1 MKTITLQL
9 GGKERTLDVGKFYFT
24 KYLGEYIG
32 GDPLT
37 GLSNISSNHFDY
49 CVAIVYAGLMT
60 SCKVNKTD
68 VDFSKEDVYE
78 WVGMADMEDIM
89 RVVDEY
95 GKLNKSEVPGE

>member
-32 GDPLT
+32 SDPLK
-37 GLSNISSNHFDY
+37 SNANDAGTQFNYS
-49 CVAIVYAGLMT
+49 VAIVYAGLMT
-60 SCKVNKTD
+60 DHKANGLI
-68 VDFSKEDVYE
+68 VDFTKEDVE
-78 WVGMADMEDIM
+78 GWVGLLEMDE
-89 RVVDEY
+89 VVRIIDEY

>member
-32 GDPLT
+32 SDPLKANANDAGT
-37 GLSNISSNHFDY
+37 QFNYS
-49 CVAIVYAGLMT
+49 VAIVYAGLMT
-60 SCKVNKTD
+60 DYKSKGLA
-68 VDFSKEDVYE
+68 VDFSKEDVE
-78 WVGMADMEDIM
+78 NWVGVLEMEQ
-89 RVVDEY
+89 VVNIIDQY